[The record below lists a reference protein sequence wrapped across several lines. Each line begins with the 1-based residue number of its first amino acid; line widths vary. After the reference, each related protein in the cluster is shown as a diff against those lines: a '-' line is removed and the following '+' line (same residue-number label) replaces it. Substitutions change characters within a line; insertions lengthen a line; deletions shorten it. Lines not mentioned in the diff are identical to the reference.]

1 MSVYVFLS
9 FSVKKISN
17 TVYIHKDLEEP
28 WCMAAC
34 LVYSVSFL
42 QDFSFFI
49 WTDYLKGVCLIYSS
63 AK

>member
-42 QDFSFFI
+42 QDFSFF
-49 WTDYLKGVCLIYSS
+49 YLD
-63 AK
+63 